1 MYTHTHTFI
10 YNACFH
16 VVQFE
21 GKIHLLLS
29 HFPVFPHPVCE
40 PISCL
45 QPASPVIQQSR
56 STQTRYTHLQHM
68 HTHTY
73 TMKLITACS
82 GKERE
87 WFRHVGAE
95 AQKIFIVHPLRS
107 KVAGHTAPR
116 SVQSRVLHRLLPELS
131 SFIIYICEEVSC
143 QRPWTSQMCL
153 KRSFN
158 G

>member
-1 MYTHTHTFI
+1 M
-10 YNACFH
+10 CFY

-45 QPASPVIQQSR
+45 QPAPSVIQQSR
-56 STQTRYTHLQHM
+56 SAQTRHTHLQHKYV
-68 HTHTY
+68 H

-95 AQKIFIVHPLRS
+95 AQKICIVHLLRS

-116 SVQSRVLHRLLPELS
+116 SVQSHVLHRLLPGLS
-131 SFIIYICEEVSC
+131 SYLHLRGSELPKTLNLNTV
-143 QRPWTSQMCL
+143 
-153 KRSFN
+153 
-158 G
+158 